1 VGVNVTCRPPD
12 SGLRGEVLDAVSDEE
27 EDEEEGELPPCGRNS
42 VSFLSFRSTCLLF
55 ITPKKRKR
63 EREEVL
69 YAEGHSSPTHR

>member
-1 VGVNVTCRPPD
+1 MAVNVTCRLPD

-55 ITPKKRKR
+55 ITPR
-63 EREEVL
+63 ESEGGREEAL
-69 YAEGHSSPTHR
+69 YAVGHSSPTHR